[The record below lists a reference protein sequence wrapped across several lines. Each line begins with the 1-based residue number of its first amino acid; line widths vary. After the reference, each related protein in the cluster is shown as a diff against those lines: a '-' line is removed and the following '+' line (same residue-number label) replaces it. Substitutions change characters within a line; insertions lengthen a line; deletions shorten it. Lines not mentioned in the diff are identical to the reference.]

1 MEEQTK
7 SNSKPTKNNKKI
19 KIIFLIL
26 LFIIIAIVV
35 FFLIYNNI
43 KMYKQQKYIDT
54 REEMMKVPS
63 GLHMLIAEE
72 TYDTKYD
79 ESLKDKKTIYYFIID
94 ENEICQA
101 CFAELVNMEV
111 VPYPGNGF
119 INPRKVGNNT
129 YTEMPSFRGST
140 LEELKI
146 IYNRAPYTK
155 ILAEW

>member
-1 MEEQTK
+1 MKEQTT
-7 SNSKPTKNNKKI
+7 SDSKPTKNNKKT
-19 KIIFLIL
+19 KIIFIII
-26 LFIIIAIVV
+26 LFIIIAVID

-43 KMYKQQKYIDT
+43 KKYKQQKYIDT

-111 VPYPGNGF
+111 VPYPRNGF
-119 INPRKVGNNT
+119 INSRKIGNNT
-129 YTEMPSFRGST
+129 YTELPSFRGST

-146 IYNRAPYTK
+146 IYSNAPYHR

>member
-1 MEEQTK
+1 MEKQTT
-7 SNSKPTKNNKKI
+7 SDSKPTKNNKKTKMI
-19 KIIFLIL
+19 FIII
-26 LFIIIAIVV
+26 LFIIISITD
-35 FFLIYNNI
+35 FLLIYNNI
-43 KMYKQQKYIDT
+43 KMYKQIRARYDVK
-54 REEMMKVPS
+54 RKPS

-111 VPYPGNGF
+111 VPYPRNGF
-119 INPRKVGNNT
+119 INSRKIGNNT
-129 YTEMPSFRGST
+129 YTELPSFRGST

-146 IYNRAPYTK
+146 IYSNAPYHR